1 MRLGV
6 MKMFI
11 DYVTNITVT
20 NVICTVRLLK
30 QANGLTTYRHNREI
44 WAIAL
49 KLSGK
54 TFYNI
59 NGKHILS
66 DALHPVILPK
76 GCSYSWKCVEP
87 GECILIEFDAV
98 QSSDNIFSFE
108 ITDNNYIVNT
118 FTKIEKGLNSQS
130 KTDILECKFLLYGV
144 LLYLIKSCKKEYVS
158 KDKKQNLMPAI
169 NYINENYFDCNITN
183 DFLAKICKM
192 STVNFRKTFQKAYSI
207 SPIKYLHNFRINKA
221 KSILK
226 SDFESISQVAESV
239 GYNSIYHFSKMF
251 KLYTGVNP
259 SEYAK
264 ASRK

>member
-1 MRLGV
+1 
-6 MKMFI
+6 MFI
-11 DYVTNITVT
+11 DYVTDITVT
-20 NVICTVRLLK
+20 KVISTVRLLK
-30 QANGLTTYRHNREI
+30 QANGLTTYRHKRDS

-59 NGKHILS
+59 NGKQILS

-87 GECILIEFDAV
+87 GECIIIEFDAIK
-98 QSSDNIFSFE
+98 SADNILSFE
-108 ITDNNYIVNT
+108 IADNSYIVNT
-118 FTKIEKGLNSQS
+118 FTKIEKGLNSQFE
-130 KTDILECKFLLYGV
+130 TDKLECKFLVYGV
-144 LLYLIKSCKKEYVS
+144 LLFLIKSTKKEYVS

-169 NYINENYFDCNITN
+169 NYISENYFDCNITN
-183 DFLAKICKM
+183 NFLASICKM
-192 STVNFRKTFQKAYSI
+192 STVNFRKTFEKVYGI
-207 SPIKYLHNFRINKA
+207 SPIKHLHNFRMNKA

-226 SDFESISQVAESV
+226 SDFESIAQVAESV

-251 KLYTGVNP
+251 KSYTGISP
-259 SEYAK
+259 SEYKK